1 MRAKLTP
8 AFVKSAATEP
18 DRDRSIYRDAA
29 MEGFGLMVTATGHRS
44 WIVQYRAAGV
54 SRRYTIKGTLSLAK
68 ARKQARR
75 VLGSRP
81 GGRTTQDPG

>member
-18 DRDRSIYRDAA
+18 DRDRSIYWDTA

-44 WIVQYRAAGV
+44 WIVQYRAAG
-54 SRRYTIKGTLSLAK
+54 
-68 ARKQARR
+68 
-75 VLGSRP
+75 
-81 GGRTTQDPG
+81 